1 VCLFPWSSLTYIIP
15 PKTYII
21 IIFWLQYEIII
32 IRVPRGTPKEI
43 VLSITETIK
52 SLLEKRIL
60 VIDGAMGTQIQDLE
74 VPQEAWID
82 DKDVDQE
89 GCNELLNHSAPDIIK
104 RIHKRYA
111 MAGADLIK
119 TNTFGTMPWV
129 LDEYQMGERAY
140 ELSKKGAVL
149 VKEICEEYGTEASP
163 KFVLGSIGPGTKLPS
178 LGHIHYDEMFEGY
191 KLCALG
197 LIDGGCDVFLLE
209 TCQDPLQIKAAI
221 HACNDASTERQVEV
235 PIMVSVTIELSGS
248 MLIGTDV
255 TTIVTILEPFD
266 ILSLGFNC
274 GTGPDQVKK
283 HLKTLSE
290 LCDIPISVH
299 ANAGLPQNR
308 GGYTYYPMGPD
319 EFTDK
324 QLEFTAFDG
333 VSFLGGCCGTTPQ
346 HIQALKKAVE
356 VIKPKKPSGSIE
368 PSIASLFNTIE
379 LFQEPAPLL
388 IGERS
393 NSTGSKAF
401 RELIIASDYEG
412 TLTVGQAQVRDG
424 AHCLDVNVE
433 FAGRDGAVD
442 MAAVMELYNQKIP
455 LPLMP
460 DATRANTMEEGLK
473 CIGGKPIINSV
484 NLEDGEEKFH
494 AICKLAKKYGTALVC
509 LTIDEVG
516 MAKTKEDKVAQAERM
531 YAMAVNGHGIDP
543 RNLIFDMLTFTV
555 GSGDLEYRDA
565 AIQTLAAIKELHIR
579 HPEVGSTLGLSN
591 ISFGLAINAR
601 RYLNSVFLHHCL
613 QAGLTSVII
622 NVKHI
627 VPLAKMSEEDKAI
640 CEELLFAPDDQSLFN
655 FIDYFSDAV
664 IEDDSNDE
672 EYEAMS
678 NEEKIAKLLL
688 DGDKERMIPLVE
700 EARQEIEAD
709 KIVNEILIDAMK
721 VVGELF
727 GSGQMQLPFVLQS
740 AETMKTT
747 VDYLNPYLTKQEK
760 ETETKLVI
768 GTVKGDV
775 HDVGKNLVDI
785 ILSNNGFTVINVG
798 IKTQL
803 ETYLEAHKEH
813 NVQAIGMSGLLVK
826 STAVMKDNLEAMAEM
841 GLEIPVLLG
850 GAALT
855 RSFVDDF
862 CRPIYKG
869 PIFYCRDA
877 FDGVIAMGRIEKYNE
892 DNSVGLDTRMAGDMV
907 ERKEKVKKEVV
918 IPPFEEIKM
927 PDRSVE
933 IPTPPFW
940 GRRVLQKEDLDSD
953 MIYKWINTRSV
964 FKMHWGYKSK
974 GMDKD
979 AYKKLIDE
987 TVYPA
992 FERLKKEFVD
1002 KKLFEPTIIYGYYPC
1017 RSDDQELFLFDE
1029 SEGWN
1034 IDANANR
1041 EPLNKVIGRAVTKFS
1056 FPRQG
1061 RKPHRALSDFF
1072 RHDRHDVIALTC
1084 VSAGPKFA
1092 AYEKELYDAGKYLEY
1107 NMVHGLSVELAEAL
1121 AEVVHKQIRLDLNI
1135 ASEDEG
1141 HTLRDVRMNRYQGA
1155 RYSFGYPACPDLEA
1169 SRELFDMLKPEDFG
1183 IELSETFQIHPE
1195 QSTTALVVHHKSAT
1209 YYSV

>member
-1 VCLFPWSSLTYIIP
+1 M
-15 PKTYII
+15 
-21 IIFWLQYEIII
+21 
-32 IRVPRGTPKEI
+32 
-43 VLSITETIK
+43 SITQTIK
-52 SLLEKRIL
+52 SLLKERIL

-74 VPQEAWID
+74 VPAEAWIC
-82 DKDVDQE
+82 DKGMDQE
-89 GCNELLNHSAPDIIK
+89 GCNELLVDTAPELLK
-104 RIHKRYA
+104 RIHMRYA

-129 LDEYQMGERAY
+129 LDEYNMGERAY
-140 ELSKKGAVL
+140 ELSRKGAEL
-149 VKEICEEYGTEASP
+149 VSEVCDEYGTEESP

-197 LIDGGCDVFLLE
+197 LIDGGCDIFLLE
-209 TCQDPLQIKAAI
+209 TCQDPLQIKAAL
-221 HACNDASTERQVEV
+221 HACEAANEERDIKL

-248 MLIGTDV
+248 MLIGTNAE
-255 TTIVTILEPFD
+255 TIVTILEPFD

-290 LCDIPISVH
+290 LCNIPISVH

-356 VIKPKKPSGSIE
+356 VLKPKKASGSIE
-368 PSIASLFNTIE
+368 PSIASLFNTTE

-442 MAAVMELYNQKIP
+442 MKAIMELYNQKIP

-460 DATRANTMEEGLK
+460 DATRVNTMEEGLK

-494 AICKLAKKYGTALVC
+494 AICKLAKKFGTALVC

-516 MAKTKEDKVAQAERM
+516 MAKTKDDKVAQAERM
-531 YAMAVNGHGIDP
+531 YDMAVNGHGIDP

-565 AIQTLAAIKELHIR
+565 AIQTLESIRELHIR

-613 QAGLTSVII
+613 QAGLTTVII

-627 VPLAKMSEEDKAI
+627 VPLVKMSEEDKAI
-640 CEELLFAPDDQSLFN
+640 CEELLFDPDDQSLFK
-655 FIDYFSDAV
+655 FIDHFSDAV
-664 IEDDSNDE
+664 IEDDGADE
-672 EYEAMS
+672 AYEAMS
-678 NEEKIAKLLL
+678 HEEKIAKLLL

-700 EARQEIEAD
+700 EARHVINPD
-709 KIVNEILIDAMK
+709 TIVNEILIDAMK

-760 ETETKLVI
+760 DTDTTLVI

-785 ILSNNGFTVINVG
+785 ILSNNGFKVVNVG
-798 IKTQL
+798 IKTDLQ
-803 ETYLEAHKEH
+803 EYLDVVEKQSI
-813 NVQAIGMSGLLVK
+813 QAIGMSGLLVK

-877 FDGVIAMGRIEKYNE
+877 FDGVIAMSRIEKYNE
-892 DNSVGLDTRMAGDMV
+892 DNSVGLDTRMAGDMK
-907 ERKEKVKKEVV
+907 EREKKVTKKII
-918 IPPFEEIKM
+918 IPPFAEIRQ
-927 PDRSVE
+927 PEQVPV
-933 IPTPPFW
+933 PTPPFW
-940 GRRVLQKEDLDSD
+940 GRRVLQKKDLDLNMVFD
-953 MIYKWINTRSV
+953 WVNQKSV
-964 FKMHWGYKSK
+964 MKMHWGYKRGK
-974 GMDKD
+974 MKPDE
-979 AYKKLIDE
+979 YKKLMDE

-992 FERLKKEFVD
+992 YERLKQQFIDED
-1002 KKLFEPTIIYGYYPC
+1002 LFDPTIIYGYYPV
-1017 RSDDQELFLFDE
+1017 RSNDQELLVFDE

-1034 IDANANR
+1034 VDVNANR
-1041 EPLNKVIGRAVTKFS
+1041 EPFVNVLGRAKYAFS
-1056 FPRQG
+1056 FPRQSK
-1061 RKPHRALSDFF
+1061 KPHRALSDFF
-1072 RHDRHDVIALTC
+1072 RHDRHDVLAITC
-1084 VSAGPKFA
+1084 VSAGSKFSV
-1092 AYEKELYDAGKYLEY
+1092 YEKELYDAGKYLEY
-1107 NMVHGLSVELAEAL
+1107 NMVHGFSVELAEAL
-1121 AEVVHKQIRLDLNI
+1121 AEVAHKQIRMDWDIL
-1135 ASEDEG
+1135 AKDEG
-1141 HTLRDVRMNRYQGA
+1141 ATLRDVRMRRYQGS
-1155 RYSFGYPACPDLEA
+1155 RYSFGYAACPDLEQ
-1169 SRELFDMLKPEDFG
+1169 SRVIFDLLRPEEFG

-1195 QSTTALVVHHKSAT
+1195 QSTTALVVHHSKAT
-1209 YYSV
+1209 YYAV

>member
-1 VCLFPWSSLTYIIP
+1 M
-15 PKTYII
+15 
-21 IIFWLQYEIII
+21 
-32 IRVPRGTPKEI
+32 
-43 VLSITETIK
+43 SITETIK
-52 SLLEKRIL
+52 SLLEQRIL
-60 VIDGAMGTQIQDLE
+60 VIDGAMGTQIQDLD
-74 VPQEAWID
+74 VPEEAWID
-82 DKDVDQE
+82 DKGMNQE
-89 GCNELLNHSAPDIIK
+89 GCNELLIDTAPELLK
-104 RIHKRYA
+104 RIHMRYA

-129 LDEYQMGERAY
+129 LDEYGMGERAY
-140 ELSKKGAVL
+140 ELSKKGALL
-149 VKEICEEYGTEASP
+149 VKEICEEYSTPEQP
-163 KFVLGSIGPGTKLPS
+163 RFVLGSMGPGTKLPS
-178 LGHIHYDEMFEGY
+178 LGHIHYDEMYEGY
-191 KLCALG
+191 KLVAEG
-197 LIDGGCDVFLLE
+197 LIDGGCDIFLLE
-209 TCQDPLQIKAAI
+209 TCQDPLQIKAAL
-221 HACNDASTERQVEV
+221 HACQDANEGRRVKL
-235 PIMVSVTIELSGS
+235 PIMISVTIELSGS
-248 MLIGTDV
+248 MLIGTDA

-290 LCDIPISVH
+290 LWHKPISVH

-324 QLEFTAFDG
+324 QLEFTEFDG

-346 HIQALKKAVE
+346 HIQALKKAVGNM
-356 VIKPKKPSGSIE
+356 KPKAPTGSIA
-368 PSIASLFNTIE
+368 PSIASLFNTTE

-401 RELIIASDYEG
+401 RELIIAGDYEG
-412 TLTVGQAQVRDG
+412 TLQVGQAQVRDG

-433 FAGRDGAVD
+433 FAGRDGAKD
-442 MAAVMELYNQKIP
+442 MKAVMELYNQKIP

-460 DATRANTMEEGLK
+460 DATRVYTMEEGLK

-494 AICKLAKKYGTALVC
+494 AICKLAKKFGTALVC

-531 YAMAVNGHGIDP
+531 YDMAVNGHGIDP
-543 RNLIFDMLTFTV
+543 RNLIFDTLTFTV

-565 AIQTLAAIKELHIR
+565 AIQTLEAIRELHKR

-591 ISFGLAINAR
+591 ISFGLDANAR
-601 RYLNSVFLHHCL
+601 RYLNSVFLHHCI
-613 QAGLTSVII
+613 QAGLTTVII

-627 VPLAKMSEEDKAI
+627 IPLAKMSDADREV
-640 CEELLFAPDDQSLFN
+640 CEELLFHPDDNSLFK
-655 FIDYFSDAV
+655 FIEHFSDV
-664 IEDDSNDE
+664 TIDE
-672 EYEAMS
+672 EGDDEAYLAMS
-678 NEEKIAKLLL
+678 NEEKIAKLLM

-700 EARQEIEAD
+700 EARHEIHPD

-727 GSGQMQLPFVLQS
+727 GSGEMQLPFVLQS

-760 ETETKLVI
+760 ETDTTLVI

-785 ILSNNGFTVINVG
+785 ILSNNGFKVVNIG
-798 IKTQL
+798 IKCEL
-803 ETYLEAHKEH
+803 EQYLEVA
-813 NVQAIGMSGLLVK
+813 NTQSIQAIGMSGLLVK
-826 STAVMKDNLEAMAEM
+826 STAVMKDNLETMAEQ
-841 GLEIPVLLG
+841 GIETPVLMG

-862 CRPIYKG
+862 CRPIYRG

-877 FDGVIAMGRIEKYNE
+877 FDGVIAMSRIEKWLEEKETNP
-892 DNSVGLDTRMAGDMV
+892 DAVLDTKLAGDMK

-918 IPPFEEIKM
+918 IPPFEEIQQ
-927 PDRSVE
+927 PQLVPV
-933 IPTPPFW
+933 PTPPFW
-940 GRRVLQKEDLDSD
+940 GRRVMQKKDLDLNMVFD
-953 MIYKWINTRSV
+953 WVNKKSV
-964 FKMHWGYKSK
+964 IKMHWGYKK
-974 GMDKD
+974 GKMDK
-979 AYKKLIDE
+979 AEYEKLLE
-987 TVYPA
+987 EKVYPA
-992 FERLKKEFVD
+992 YERLKQEFIEKE
-1002 KKLFEPTIIYGYYPC
+1002 LFDPTIIYGYYPV
-1017 RSDDQELFLFDE
+1017 RSNDQELLLFDE

-1034 IDANANR
+1034 VDENANR
-1041 EPLNKVIGRAVTKFS
+1041 EPFENVLGRAEYAFS

-1072 RHDRHDVIALTC
+1072 RHDRHDILAITC
-1084 VSAGPKFA
+1084 VSAGAKFS

-1107 NMVHGLSVELAEAL
+1107 NMVHGFSVELAEAL
-1121 AEVVHKQIRLDLNI
+1121 AEVVHKQIRMDLGI
-1135 ASEDEG
+1135 LAEDEG
-1141 HTLRDVRMNRYQGA
+1141 ATLRDVRMRRYQGA
-1155 RYSFGYPACPDLEA
+1155 RYSFGYAACPDLEQ
-1169 SRELFDMLKPEDFG
+1169 SRIIFDLLKPEEFG

-1195 QSTTALVVHHKSAT
+1195 QSTTALVVHHKNAT

>member
-1 VCLFPWSSLTYIIP
+1 M
-15 PKTYII
+15 
-21 IIFWLQYEIII
+21 
-32 IRVPRGTPKEI
+32 
-43 VLSITETIK
+43 SIAETIK
-52 SLLEKRIL
+52 SLLAQRIL

-74 VPQEAWID
+74 VPSEAWID
-82 DKDVDQE
+82 DKGVDQE
-89 GCNELLNHSAPDIIK
+89 GCNELLNHSAPEIIG

-140 ELSKKGAVL
+140 ELSRKGAEL
-149 VKEICEEYGTEASP
+149 VSEICDEYGTEESP

-197 LIDGGCDVFLLE
+197 LIDGGCDLFLLE

-221 HACNDASTERQVEV
+221 HACEAANEERDIKL
-235 PIMVSVTIELSGS
+235 PIMISVTIELSGS
-248 MLIGTDV
+248 MLIGTDAQ
-255 TTIVTILEPFD
+255 TIVTILEPFD

-283 HLKTLSE
+283 HLRTLSE
-290 LCDIPISVH
+290 LCAIPISIH

-319 EFTDK
+319 EFTEK

-356 VIKPKKPSGSIE
+356 VLVPKKPSGSIE
-368 PSIASLFNTIE
+368 PSIASLFNSTE

-442 MAAVMELYNQKIP
+442 MKAIMELYNQKIP

-460 DATRANTMEEGLK
+460 DATRVYTMEEGLK

-494 AICKLAKKYGTALVC
+494 AICKLAKKFGTALVC

-516 MAKTKEDKVAQAERM
+516 MAKTKENKVAQAERM
-531 YAMAVNGHGIDP
+531 YDMAVNGHGIDP

-565 AIQTLAAIKELHIR
+565 AIQTLEAIKELHIR
-579 HPEVGSTLGLSN
+579 HLEVGSTLGLSN
-591 ISFGLAINAR
+591 ISFGLDVNAR

-613 QAGLTSVII
+613 QVGLTTVII

-627 VPLAKMSEEDKAI
+627 IPLSRMSDDDKAI
-640 CEELLFAPDDQSLFN
+640 CEELLFAPDEQSLFK
-655 FIDYFSDAV
+655 FIEHFSDTV
-664 IEDDSNDE
+664 IDDEANDE
-672 EYEAMS
+672 EYEAMN

-700 EARQEIEAD
+700 EARHEIEAD

-760 ETETKLVI
+760 DTDTTLVI

-785 ILSNNGFTVINVG
+785 ILSNNGFKVVNVG
-798 IKTQL
+798 IKTDLQEYLDVL
-803 ETYLEAHKEH
+803 EKQSI
-813 NVQAIGMSGLLVK
+813 QAIGMSGLLVK

-877 FDGVIAMGRIEKYNE
+877 FDGVIAMSRIEKYNE
-892 DNSVGLDTRMAGDMV
+892 DNSVGLDARMAGDMV
-907 ERKEKVKKEVV
+907 VHEKKVKKEVI
-918 IPPFEEIKM
+918 IPPFAEIKM
-927 PDRSVE
+927 PEAQEV
-933 IPTPPFW
+933 PTPPFW
-940 GRRVLQKEDLDSD
+940 GRRVLQKEDLDLD
-953 MIYKWINTRSV
+953 MIFNWVNQRTVIK
-964 FKMHWGYKSK
+964 FHWGYKSK
-974 GMDKD
+974 GMSKEEYQKLLDK
-979 AYKKLIDE
+979 

-992 FERLKKEFVD
+992 YERLKKEFIEKD
-1002 KKLFEPTIIYGYYPC
+1002 LFEPTIIYGYYPC

-1029 SEGWN
+1029 GEGWN

-1041 EPLNKVIGRAVTKFS
+1041 EPLNQVIGRAVGKFS
-1056 FPRQG
+1056 FPRQS

-1072 RHDRHDVIALTC
+1072 HHDRHDVIPITC
-1084 VSAGPKFA
+1084 VSAGAKFS

-1107 NMVHGLSVELAEAL
+1107 NMVHGFSVELAEAL
-1121 AEVVHKQIRLDLNI
+1121 AEVAHKQIRLDLNI
-1135 ASEDEG
+1135 ADKEG
-1141 HTLRDVRMNRYQGA
+1141 HSLRDVRMNRYQGA
-1155 RYSFGYPACPDLEA
+1155 RYSFGYPACPDLEQ
-1169 SRELFDMLKPEDFG
+1169 SRFIFDLLKPEEFG

-1195 QSTTALVVHHKSAT
+1195 QSTTALVVHHKKAT
-1209 YYSV
+1209 YYAV

>member
-1 VCLFPWSSLTYIIP
+1 M
-15 PKTYII
+15 
-21 IIFWLQYEIII
+21 
-32 IRVPRGTPKEI
+32 
-43 VLSITETIK
+43 SITETIK
-52 SLLEKRIL
+52 LLLEQRIL

-74 VPQEAWID
+74 VPVEAWID
-82 DKDVDQE
+82 DKGVDQE

-149 VKEICEEYGTEASP
+149 VKEICDEYGTESSP
-163 KFVLGSIGPGTKLPS
+163 RFVLGSIGPGTKLPS
-178 LGHIHYDEMFEGY
+178 LGHIHYDEMYEGY

-209 TCQDPLQIKAAI
+209 TCQDPLQIKAAL
-221 HACNDASTERQVEV
+221 HACEAANEERDVKL
-235 PIMVSVTIELSGS
+235 PIMISVTIELSGS
-248 MLIGTDV
+248 MLIGTDAQ
-255 TTIVTILEPFD
+255 TIVTILEPFD

-290 LCDIPISVH
+290 LCAIPISVH

-319 EFTDK
+319 EFTEK

-356 VIKPKKPSGSIE
+356 VLVPKKPSGSIE
-368 PSIASLFNTIE
+368 PSIASLFNTTE

-433 FAGRDGAVD
+433 FAGRDGAKD

-460 DATRANTMEEGLK
+460 DATRVNTMEEGLK
-473 CIGGKPIINSV
+473 RIGGKPIINSV
-484 NLEDGEEKFH
+484 NLEDGEEKLD
-494 AICKLAKKYGTALVC
+494 AICKLAKKYGCALVC

-516 MAKTKEDKVAQAERM
+516 MAKTTETKLAQAERI
-531 YAMAVNGHGIDP
+531 YDLAVNRHGIDP

-565 AIQTLAAIKELHIR
+565 AIQTLEAIRELHKR

-591 ISFGLAINAR
+591 ISFGLAVNAR

-640 CEELLFAPDDQSLFN
+640 CEELLFAPDDQSLFK
-655 FIDYFSDAV
+655 FIEHFSDAV
-664 IEDDSNDE
+664 IEDDGADE
-672 EYEAMS
+672 AYEAMS
-678 NEEKIAKLLL
+678 PEEKIAKLLL

-700 EARQEIEAD
+700 EARHEIEAD

-760 ETETKLVI
+760 DTDTTLVI

-785 ILSNNGFTVINVG
+785 ILSNNGFKVVNVG
-798 IKTQL
+798 IKTDLQ
-803 ETYLEAHKEH
+803 EYLDVVEKQSI
-813 NVQAIGMSGLLVK
+813 QAIGMSGLLVK
-826 STAVMKDNLEAMAEM
+826 STAVMKDNLEAMSEM
-841 GLEIPVLLG
+841 GMKIPVLLG

-877 FDGVIAMGRIEKYNE
+877 FDGVIAMSRIEKFNE
-892 DNSVGLDTRMAGDMV
+892 DNSIGLDTRMAGDMV

-927 PDRSVE
+927 PERVE

-940 GRRVLQKEDLDSD
+940 GRRVLQKEDLDID
-953 MIYKWINTRSV
+953 TIYEWINTRSV

-974 GMDKD
+974 GMDK
-979 AYKKLIDE
+979 AEYQKLIDE

-1002 KKLFEPTIIYGYYPC
+1002 KGLFEPTIIYGYYPC

-1084 VSAGPKFA
+1084 VSAGSKFA

-1121 AEVVHKQIRLDLNI
+1121 AEVAHKQIRLDLNI

-1155 RYSFGYPACPDLEA
+1155 RYSFGYPACPDLEQ

>member
-1 VCLFPWSSLTYIIP
+1 M
-15 PKTYII
+15 
-21 IIFWLQYEIII
+21 LQLQHYNK
-32 IRVPRGTPKEI
+32 GNL
-43 VLSITETIK
+43 LSITETIK
-52 SLLEKRIL
+52 SLLEQRIL

-74 VPQEAWID
+74 VPSEAWID
-82 DKDVDQE
+82 DKGVDQE

-140 ELSKKGAVL
+140 ELSKKGAQL
-149 VKEICEEYGTEASP
+149 VKEICDEYGTEESP
-163 KFVLGSIGPGTKLPS
+163 KFVLGSVGPGTKLPS
-178 LGHIHYDEMFEGY
+178 LGHIHYDEMYEGY

-197 LIDGGCDVFLLE
+197 LIDGGCDLFLLE
-209 TCQDPLQIKAAI
+209 TCQDPLQIKAAL
-221 HACNDASTERQVEV
+221 HACEAANEEREV
-235 PIMVSVTIELSGS
+235 KLPIMVSVTIELSGA
-248 MLIGTDV
+248 MLIGTDA

-290 LCDIPISVH
+290 LCDIPISIH

-319 EFTDK
+319 EFTEK
-324 QLEFTAFDG
+324 QLEFTTFDG

-356 VIKPKKPSGSIE
+356 VIQPKKPSGSIE
-368 PSIASLFNTIE
+368 PSIASLFNTTE

-393 NSTGSKAF
+393 NATGSKAF
-401 RELIIASDYEG
+401 RELIIAGDYEG

-424 AHCLDVNVE
+424 AHLLDVNVE
-433 FAGRDGAVD
+433 FAGRDGAID

-460 DATRANTMEEGLK
+460 DATRVNTMEAALK

-484 NLEDGEEKFH
+484 NLEDGEEKLD
-494 AICKLAKKYGTALVC
+494 AICQLAKKYGAALVC
-509 LTIDEVG
+509 LTIDEKG
-516 MAKTKEDKVAQAERM
+516 MAKTTEDKLRMAERI
-531 YAMAVNGHGIDP
+531 YNLCVNRHGIDP

-565 AIQTLAAIKELHIR
+565 AIQTLEAIRELHIR

-591 ISFGLAINAR
+591 ISFGLDKNAR
-601 RYLNSVFLHHCL
+601 IFLNSVFLHHCI
-613 QAGLTSVII
+613 QAGMTSVII

-627 VPLAKMSEEDKAI
+627 VPLAKMSDEDRSI
-640 CEELLFAPDDQSLFN
+640 CEELLFTPDDQSLFK
-655 FIDYFSDAV
+655 FIEHFSDKS
-664 IEDDSNDE
+664 IEDDSSDE

-678 NEEKIAKLLL
+678 SEEKIAKLLL

-700 EARQEIEAD
+700 EARKEID
-709 KIVNEILIDAMK
+709 PDNIVNEILIDAMK

-760 ETETKLVI
+760 ETDTTLVI

-785 ILSNNGFTVINVG
+785 ILSNNGFKVVNVG
-798 IKTQL
+798 IKTELQ
-803 ETYLEAHKEH
+803 EYLDVVEKQPI
-813 NVQAIGMSGLLVK
+813 QAIGMSGLLVK
-826 STAVMKDNLEAMAEM
+826 STAVMKDNLETMAEM
-841 GLEIPVLLG
+841 GMKIPVLLG

-892 DNSVGLDTRMAGDMV
+892 DNSVGLDTRLAGDMV
-907 ERKEKVKKEVV
+907 EREEKVKKEVV
-918 IPPFEEIKM
+918 IPPFEQIKM
-927 PDRSVE
+927 PDRSVD

-940 GRRVLQKEDLDSD
+940 GRRVLQKTDLDLD
-953 MIYKWINTRSV
+953 MIYEWINTRSV

-974 GMDKD
+974 GMDKEE
-979 AYKKLIDE
+979 YQKLIDE

-992 FERLKKEFVD
+992 FERLKKEFIEKD
-1002 KKLFEPTIIYGYYPC
+1002 LFEPTIIYGYYPC

-1041 EPLNKVIGRAVTKFS
+1041 EPLNKVIGRAMTKFS

-1061 RKPHRALSDFF
+1061 RKPHRALSDFY

-1155 RYSFGYPACPDLEA
+1155 RYSFGYPACPDLEQ

-1183 IELSETFQIHPE
+1183 IELSETFQIVPE
-1195 QSTTALVVHHKSAT
+1195 QSTTALVVHHKGAT

>member
-1 VCLFPWSSLTYIIP
+1 MIKGRF
-15 PKTYII
+15 
-21 IIFWLQYEIII
+21 
-32 IRVPRGTPKEI
+32 
-43 VLSITETIK
+43 LSITETIK
-52 SLLEKRIL
+52 SLLQERIL
-60 VIDGAMGTQIQDLE
+60 VIDGAMGTQIQDLK
-74 VPQEAWID
+74 VPAEAWID
-82 DKDVDQE
+82 DKGVDQE
-89 GCNELLNHSAPDIIK
+89 GCNELLNHTASELIG

-111 MAGADLIK
+111 MAGADLLK

-140 ELSKKGAVL
+140 ELSKKGAQL
-149 VKEICEEYGTEASP
+149 VKEVCNEYGTQESP

-178 LGHIHYDEMFEGY
+178 LGHIHYDEMYEGY

-209 TCQDPLQIKAAI
+209 TCQDPLQIKAAL
-221 HACNDASTERQVEV
+221 HACQDANEERNVHL

-248 MLIGTDV
+248 MLIGTDA

-290 LCDIPISVH
+290 LCAIPISVH

-319 EFTDK
+319 EFTQK
-324 QLEFTAFDG
+324 QLEFTEYDG

-356 VIKPKKPSGSIE
+356 VLVPKKPSGSIK
-368 PSIASLFNTIE
+368 PSIASLFNTTE

-433 FAGRDGAVD
+433 FAGRDGAKD
-442 MAAVMELYNQKIP
+442 MKAIMELYNQKIP

-460 DATRANTMEEGLK
+460 DATRVHTMEEGLK

-494 AICKLAKKYGTALVC
+494 AICKLAKKFGCALVC

-516 MAKTKEDKVAQAERM
+516 MAKTKEDKIAQAERM
-531 YAMAVNGHGIDP
+531 YDMAVNGHGIDP
-543 RNLIFDMLTFTV
+543 RNLIFDTLTFTV

-565 AIQTLAAIKELHIR
+565 AIQTLEAIRELHIR

-591 ISFGLAINAR
+591 ISFGLDVNAR

-613 QAGLTSVII
+613 QAGLTTVII

-627 VPLAKMSEEDKAI
+627 IPLVKMSDEDREI
-640 CEELLFAPDDQSLFN
+640 CEELLFNPDDNSLFK
-655 FIDYFSDAV
+655 FIEHFSDV
-664 IEDDSNDE
+664 SIEDEGDDE
-672 EYEAMS
+672 AYLAMS
-678 NEEKIAKLLL
+678 NEEKIAKLLM

-700 EARQEIEAD
+700 EARHKIHPD
-709 KIVNEILIDAMK
+709 IIVNEILIDAMK

-760 ETETKLVI
+760 ETDTTLVI

-785 ILSNNGFTVINVG
+785 ILSNNGFKVVNVG
-798 IKTQL
+798 IKTDLQ
-803 ETYLEAHKEH
+803 EYLDVVERQPI
-813 NVQAIGMSGLLVK
+813 QAIGMSGLLVK
-826 STAVMKDNLEAMAEM
+826 STAVMKDNLETMAEM
-841 GLEIPVLLG
+841 GMTIPVLLG

-877 FDGVIAMGRIEKYNE
+877 FDGVIAMSRIEKYNE
-892 DNSVGLDTRMAGDMV
+892 DNSVGLDTRLAGDMA
-907 ERKEKVKKEVV
+907 ERETKVKKEVI
-918 IPPFEEIKM
+918 IPPFSELKM
-927 PDRSVE
+927 PEKQAV
-933 IPTPPFW
+933 PTPPFW
-940 GRRVLQKEDLDSD
+940 GRRVLQKDDLDLD
-953 MIYKWINTRSV
+953 MIFNWVNQRTVIK
-964 FKMHWGYKSK
+964 FHWGYKSK
-974 GMDKD
+974 GMTKEEYQKLLDK
-979 AYKKLIDE
+979 

-992 FERLKKEFVD
+992 YERLKKEFIE
-1002 KKLFEPTIIYGYYPC
+1002 KELFEPTIIYGYYPC
-1017 RSDDQELFLFDE
+1017 RSSDQELYLFDE
-1029 SEGWN
+1029 SQGWN
-1034 IDANANR
+1034 VDANANR
-1041 EPLNKVIGRAVTKFS
+1041 EPLDKVIGNAVGTFS
-1056 FPRQG
+1056 FPRQS

-1072 RHDRHDVIALTC
+1072 HHDRHDVISLTC
-1084 VSAGPKFA
+1084 VSAGPKFS

-1107 NMVHGLSVELAEAL
+1107 NMVHGFSVELAEAL
-1121 AEVVHKQIRLDLNI
+1121 AEVAHKQIRLDLNI
-1135 ASEDEG
+1135 AENEG
-1141 HTLRDVRMNRYQGA
+1141 HSLRDVRMNRYQGA
-1155 RYSFGYPACPDLEA
+1155 RYSFGYPACPDLEQ
-1169 SRELFDMLKPEDFG
+1169 SRVIFDLLKPEEFG

-1195 QSTTALVVHHKSAT
+1195 QSTTALVVHHSKAT

>member
-1 VCLFPWSSLTYIIP
+1 M
-15 PKTYII
+15 
-21 IIFWLQYEIII
+21 Q
-32 IRVPRGTPKEI
+32 
-43 VLSITETIK
+43 
-52 SLLEKRIL
+52 
-60 VIDGAMGTQIQDLE
+60 
-74 VPQEAWID
+74 
-82 DKDVDQE
+82 
-89 GCNELLNHSAPDIIK
+89 
-104 RIHKRYA
+104 
-111 MAGADLIK
+111 
-119 TNTFGTMPWV
+119 
-129 LDEYQMGERAY
+129 
-140 ELSKKGAVL
+140 
-149 VKEICEEYGTEASP
+149 
-163 KFVLGSIGPGTKLPS
+163 
-178 LGHIHYDEMFEGY
+178 
-191 KLCALG
+191 
-197 LIDGGCDVFLLE
+197 
-209 TCQDPLQIKAAI
+209 
-221 HACNDASTERQVEV
+221 
-235 PIMVSVTIELSGS
+235 
-248 MLIGTDV
+248 
-255 TTIVTILEPFD
+255 
-266 ILSLGFNC
+266 
-274 GTGPDQVKK
+274 
-283 HLKTLSE
+283 
-290 LCDIPISVH
+290 
-299 ANAGLPQNR
+299 
-308 GGYTYYPMGPD
+308 
-319 EFTDK
+319 
-324 QLEFTAFDG
+324 
-333 VSFLGGCCGTTPQ
+333 
-346 HIQALKKAVE
+346 
-356 VIKPKKPSGSIE
+356 PKKPSGSIE
-368 PSIASLFNTIE
+368 PSIASLFNTTE

-433 FAGRDGAVD
+433 FAGRDGAKD
-442 MAAVMELYNQKIP
+442 MRAIMELYNQKIP

-460 DATRANTMEEGLK
+460 DATRVNTMEEGLK

-494 AICKLAKKYGTALVC
+494 AICKLAKKFGTALVC

-516 MAKTKEDKVAQAERM
+516 MAKTKEDKVTQAERM
-531 YAMAVNGHGIDP
+531 YEMAVNGHGIDP

-565 AIQTLAAIKELHIR
+565 AIQTLEAIRELHIR

-591 ISFGLAINAR
+591 ISFGLDVNAR

-613 QAGLTSVII
+613 QAGLTTVII

-627 VPLAKMSEEDKAI
+627 IPLAKMSEEDRAI
-640 CEELLFAPDDQSLFN
+640 CEELLFSPDDESLFK
-655 FIDYFSDAV
+655 FIEHFSDV
-664 IEDDSNDE
+664 NIDEDENDE

-678 NEEKIAKLLL
+678 NEEKIAKLLM

-700 EARQEIEAD
+700 EARHEIHPD
-709 KIVNEILIDAMK
+709 TIVNEILIDAMK

-760 ETETKLVI
+760 DTDTTLVI

-785 ILSNNGFTVINVG
+785 ILSNNGFKVVNVG
-798 IKTQL
+798 IKTDLQ
-803 ETYLEAHKEH
+803 EYLDVVEKQSI
-813 NVQAIGMSGLLVK
+813 QAVGMSGLLVK
-826 STAVMKDNLEAMAEM
+826 STAVMKDNLETMAEM
-841 GLEIPVLLG
+841 GMEIPVLLG

-877 FDGVIAMGRIEKYNE
+877 FDGVIAMSRIEKYN
-892 DNSVGLDTRMAGDMV
+892 DDPSVGLDTRLAGDMV
-907 ERKEKVKKEVV
+907 ERVKKVKKEVV

-927 PDRSVE
+927 PEKVD

-940 GRRVLQKEDLDSD
+940 GRRVLQKEDLDLN
-953 MIYKWINTRSV
+953 MV
-964 FKMHWGYKSK
+964 FDWVNKKTVIKMHWGYKSK
-974 GMDKD
+974 GMEKE
-979 AYKKLIDE
+979 AYQKLLDE

-992 FERLKKEFVD
+992 YERLKNEFID
-1002 KKLFEPTIIYGYYPC
+1002 KGLFEPTIIYGYYPC
-1017 RSDDQELFLFDE
+1017 RSNDQELYLFDE

-1034 IDANANR
+1034 VDANANR
-1041 EPLNKVIGRAVTKFS
+1041 EPLDKVIGRAITTFS

-1061 RKPHRALSDFF
+1061 RKPYRALSDFF
-1072 RHDRHDVIALTC
+1072 RHERHDVIALTC
-1084 VSAGPKFA
+1084 VSAGPKFS

-1107 NMVHGLSVELAEAL
+1107 NMVHGFSVELAEAL
-1121 AEVVHKQIRLDLNI
+1121 AEVAHKQIRLDLNI

-1155 RYSFGYPACPDLEA
+1155 RYSFGYPACPDLEQ
-1169 SRELFDMLKPEDFG
+1169 SRGIFDLLKPEEFG

-1195 QSTTALVVHHKSAT
+1195 QSTTALVVHHKNAT
-1209 YYSV
+1209 YYAV